1 MTDETDHTEAGREP
15 EAEMAEAPLT
25 GDTEAGDIA
34 GEYPVEELLRENAD
48 LKDQVLRTL
57 AEMEN
62 LRRRTEREVKDA
74 KQYAVAGFAR
84 DMLTV
89 SDNLSRALEVLPD
102 ETRES
107 ADEGL
112 KALLDGIGMT
122 EREMLNQLEKHGVRP
137 IFPEG
142 EKFDPNFHQAMF
154 EVPNMDVPNGTV
166 VQVVQAGYVIGERVL
181 RPAMVGVAK
190 GAPKAAPKPVS
201 GDPGQTIDKTA

>member
-1 MTDETDHTEAGREP
+1 MTDETDNNEAGHEP
-15 EAEMAEAPLT
+15 DFETADAPLT
-25 GDTEAGDIA
+25 GDTEVGDIA

-48 LKDQVLRTL
+48 LKDQTLRTL

-74 KQYAVAGFAR
+74 KQYAVANFAR

-89 SDNLSRALEVLPD
+89 SDNLSRALEALPD
-102 ETRES
+102 ETREA

-112 KALLDGIGMT
+112 KALLDGVGMT

-142 EKFDPNFHQAMF
+142 EKFDPHFHQAMF
-154 EVPNMDVPNGTV
+154 EVPTSDVPTGTV
-166 VQVVQAGYVIGERVL
+166 VQVVQSGYVIGERML
-181 RPAMVGVAK
+181 RPALVGVAK
-190 GAPKAAPKPVS
+190 GAPKAPKPVS
-201 GDPGQTIDKTA
+201 NDPGQTIDKTA